1 MNVKNK
7 AAQEAV
13 QAEPCP
19 NERHMLALQCTWDI
33 EPPGLKKVM
42 HAACLMVAD
51 SLQLVIKAATDPAAW
66 RDEYHDAVSAVE
78 VALDI
83 VRNLKVVEAR
93 ELDEHAVQWW
103 RAASVTRLA
112 MEAFPDKGTAIWR
125 HLSGAVSEFVV
136 LQNFVD
142 YVSESA
148 AKEGVC
154 ATV

>member
-1 MNVKNK
+1 MNTDVTTQVLRI
-7 AAQEAV
+7 AE
-13 QAEPCP
+13 QAGTHSSIELP
-19 NERHMLALQCTWDI
+19 ALKQVI
-33 EPPGLKKVM
+33 

-51 SLQLVIKAATDPAAW
+51 SLQLVIKVATDSEAW
-66 RDEYHDAVSAVE
+66 RDEYHDAVSAVK

-83 VRNLKVVEAR
+83 VINLKAAEAR
-93 ELDEHAVQWW
+93 ELDEHAEQWW

-112 MEAFPDKGTAIWR
+112 MEAFPEKGTAIWR

-142 YVSESA
+142 FVSESA
-148 AKEGVC
+148 AKEAVC

>member
-1 MNVKNK
+1 MN
-7 AAQEAV
+7 AAMTKRELSQVE
-13 QAEPCP
+13 QAGT
-19 NERHMLALQCTWDI
+19 HSSID
-33 EPPGLKKVM
+33 PPGSKKVM

-66 RDEYHDAVSAVE
+66 RDEYHDSVSAVQ

-93 ELDEHAVQWW
+93 ELDEHAEQWW

-112 MEAFPDKGTAIWR
+112 MEAFPDKGTVIWR

-142 YVSESA
+142 FVSAQGVQKGGA
-148 AKEGVC
+148 A
-154 ATV
+154 